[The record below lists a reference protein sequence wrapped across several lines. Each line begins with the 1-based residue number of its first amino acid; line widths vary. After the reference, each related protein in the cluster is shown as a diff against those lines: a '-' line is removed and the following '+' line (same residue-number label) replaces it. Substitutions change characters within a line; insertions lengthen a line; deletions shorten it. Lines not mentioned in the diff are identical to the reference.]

1 LSQPSHHNIPM
12 HTWTLLLASGQ
23 GTRMIGQRGRKQFLS
38 WKDRPLYW
46 HSVLA
51 LASVPSLHGLIVTF
65 PPEETETRQKE
76 MAELQVRD
84 GVGLEF
90 VVCPG
95 GASRQESVANA
106 LRRLPPCCSHV
117 LIHDAARPFAHS
129 ALFSTIIDALA
140 AGASAAVPALPVTD
154 TIKELGPHRVQTLDR
169 SRLYAA
175 QTPQGFVRTLL
186 DQAHAQAAEQGWEG
200 TDDASLLERAGHP
213 VQLVPGQTEN
223 IKITTDKDLDMLQE
237 DAPQEVRPCI
247 GWGYDVHRFGPG
259 RPLKLGGIPITGGLE
274 VQAHSDGDV
283 LLHALIDAILGCLG
297 LGDIGDHFPD
307 SEASLENISSGVLLA
322 ETLDIAA
329 RHGLHIDH
337 LDATVIAQTPKL
349 GPWKGQIRTNL
360 QNLLALSP
368 AQVNIKATT
377 EEGLGF
383 TGSRQGIKAVAQI
396 IGHRTVLNKGG

>member
-1 LSQPSHHNIPM
+1 M

-23 GTRMIGQRGRKQFLS
+23 GTRMSGQRGRKQFLS

-51 LASVPSLHGLIVTF
+51 LASVPSLHGLIVTV
-65 PPEETETRQKE
+65 PPEETEKRRKE
-76 MAELQVRD
+76 MAELQGRD
-84 GVGLEF
+84 GLGLEYA
-90 VVCPG
+90 VCPG

-106 LRRLPPCCSHV
+106 LCCLPPCCSHV
-117 LIHDAARPFAHS
+117 LIHDAARPFAHA
-129 ALFSTIIDALA
+129 ALYTSIIDALA
-140 AGASAAVPALPVTD
+140 AGAPVAVPALPVTD
-154 TIKELGPHRVQTLDR
+154 TIKELGPNRVQTLDR
-169 SRLYAA
+169 NRLYAV

-186 DQAHAQAAEQGWEG
+186 DQAHVLAAEQGWEG

-213 VQLVPGQTEN
+213 VQLVPGQAEN

-237 DAPQEVRPCI
+237 EAPQEFWPCI

-259 RPLKLGGIPITGGLE
+259 RPLKLGGIPIAGGPE

-297 LGDIGDHFPD
+297 LGDIGDRFPD
-307 SEASLENISSGVLLA
+307 SDPSLENISSGVLLA
-322 ETLDIAA
+322 ETLDLAA

-349 GPWKGQIRTNL
+349 GPWKGQIKTNL

-368 AQVNIKATT
+368 AQVSIKATT

-383 TGSRQGIKAVAQI
+383 TGSMQGIKAVAQV
-396 IGHRTVLNKGG
+396 IGHRTGPDRDG